1 MSNLHSPGRSDLAHA
16 RHVEVALIDYLRAQ
30 SARHEALVIAAVGE
44 LRIRIDAAD
53 ALLEYA
59 DESQSAAIAFRLAA
73 AEAARLAGDVYFELA
88 GRSLPRPLPGSA
100 EPALL
105 NQRRL
110 LGDHYLN
117 GAALA
122 DEQEGRLAAG

>member
-1 MSNLHSPGRSDLAHA
+1 MSNTHSQGRGDLAHA
-16 RHVEVALIDYLRAQ
+16 RHVEAALLDYLRGQ

-53 ALLEYA
+53 ALLARA
-59 DESQSAAIAFRLAA
+59 DASQSATIAFRLGA
-73 AEAARLAGDVYFELA
+73 AEAARLAAQTHFELV
-88 GRSLPRPLPGSA
+88 GSSLPRPQPGSA
-100 EPALL
+100 EPALPT
-105 NQRRL
+105 QRRL

-122 DEQEGRLAAG
+122 DQQRVQA

>member
-1 MSNLHSPGRSDLAHA
+1 MSNVHSQGRSDLAHA
-16 RHVEVALIDYLRAQ
+16 RHVEAALLEYLRGQ

-53 ALLEYA
+53 ALLDRA
-59 DESQSAAIAFRLAA
+59 DQSQSAAIAFRLAA
-73 AEAARLAGDVYFELA
+73 AEAARLSGHLYFELA
-88 GRSLPRPLPGSA
+88 GRSLPRPVPDNA

-105 NQRRL
+105 TQRRL

-122 DEQEGRLAAG
+122 DGQGAGLNG

>member
-1 MSNLHSPGRSDLAHA
+1 MSHSHSQGRSDLVHA
-16 RHVEVALIDYLRAQ
+16 RHVEAALLDYLRGQ
-30 SARHEALVIAAVGE
+30 SARHEALVVAAVGD

-53 ALLEYA
+53 ALLERA
-59 DESQSAAIAFRLAA
+59 NASQSSAIAFRLAA
-73 AEAARLAGDVYFELA
+73 AEAARVGAHLFFELA
-88 GRSLPRPLPGSA
+88 GRSLPRPLPDAA

-105 NQRRL
+105 TQRRL

-122 DEQEGRLAAG
+122 DGQGGQA

>member
-1 MSNLHSPGRSDLAHA
+1 MSNLHSHGRSDLAHA
-16 RHVEVALIDYLRAQ
+16 RHTEAALIDYLRGQ

-73 AEAARLAGDVYFELA
+73 AEAARLSGHVYFELA
-88 GRSLPRPLPGSA
+88 GRSLPRPSPDNA

-105 NQRRL
+105 TQRRL

-117 GAALA
+117 GAALV
-122 DEQEGRLAAG
+122 DGQGDGLGR

>member
-1 MSNLHSPGRSDLAHA
+1 MSTPHSQGQGDLAHA
-16 RHVEVALIDYLRAQ
+16 RYAEASLLDYLRGQ

-53 ALLEYA
+53 ALLEHA
-59 DESQSAAIAFRLAA
+59 GTSQSAAIVFRLAA
-73 AEAARLAGDVYFELA
+73 AEAARLAAQTHFELV
-88 GRSLPRPLPGSA
+88 GSSLPRPQPDSA
-100 EPALL
+100 EPALPT
-105 NQRRL
+105 QRRL

-122 DEQEGRLAAG
+122 DELGGQA

>member
-1 MSNLHSPGRSDLAHA
+1 MSSLHSQGRSDLAHA
-16 RHVEVALIDYLRAQ
+16 RHVEAALLDYLRAK

-53 ALLEYA
+53 ALLESA

-73 AEAARLAGDVYFELA
+73 AEAARLSGHVYFELA
-88 GRSLPRPLPGSA
+88 GRNLPRPLPDNP

-105 NQRRL
+105 TQRRL
-110 LGDHYLN
+110 LGDHFLN

-122 DEQEGRLAAG
+122 DGHGERLGR

>member
-1 MSNLHSPGRSDLAHA
+1 MSNLHSQGRSDLAHA
-16 RHVEVALIDYLRAQ
+16 RHVEAALLDYLRAQ
-30 SARHEALVIAAVGE
+30 SARHEAQLIAAVGE

-53 ALLEYA
+53 ALLESA

-73 AEAARLAGDVYFELA
+73 AEAARLSGHVYFELA
-88 GRSLPRPLPGSA
+88 GRNLPRPLPDNP

-105 NQRRL
+105 TQRRL
-110 LGDHYLN
+110 LGDHFLN

-122 DEQEGRLAAG
+122 DGHGERLGR

>member
-1 MSNLHSPGRSDLAHA
+1 MSHSHSQGRSDLAHA
-16 RHVEVALIDYLRAQ
+16 RHVEVALLEYLRGQ
-30 SARHEALVIAAVGE
+30 SARHEALVIAAVGD

-53 ALLEYA
+53 ALLERA
-59 DESQSAAIAFRLAA
+59 DASQSAAIAFRLAA
-73 AEAARLAGDVYFELA
+73 AEAARVAGQVYFELA
-88 GRSLPRPLPGSA
+88 GRSLPRPLPDSA

-105 NQRRL
+105 TQRRL

-122 DEQEGRLAAG
+122 DGLGGQA

>member
-73 AEAARLAGDVYFELA
+73 AEAVRLAGDVYFELA
-88 GRSLPRPLPGSA
+88 GRSLPRPLPHSA
-100 EPALL
+100 EPVLPT
-105 NQRRL
+105 QRRL

>member
-1 MSNLHSPGRSDLAHA
+1 MSNTHSQGRGDLAYA
-16 RHVEVALIDYLRAQ
+16 RHVEVSLLDYLRGQ

-53 ALLEYA
+53 ALLERA
-59 DESQSAAIAFRLAA
+59 GASQSAAIAFRLAA
-73 AEAARLAGDVYFELA
+73 AEAARLAGQTHFELA
-88 GRSLPRPLPGSA
+88 SSSLPRPQPDSA
-100 EPALL
+100 EPALST
-105 NQRRL
+105 QRRL

-122 DEQEGRLAAG
+122 DQQGAQA